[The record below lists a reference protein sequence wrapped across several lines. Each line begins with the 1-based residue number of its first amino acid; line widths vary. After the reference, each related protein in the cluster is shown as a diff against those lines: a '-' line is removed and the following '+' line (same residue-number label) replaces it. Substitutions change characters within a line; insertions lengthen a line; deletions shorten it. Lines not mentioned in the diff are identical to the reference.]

1 MLKKMIN
8 IGIFGC
14 EHCLVTGHSESMN
27 NIKVLNRDQE
37 CDRRKVKEAIYIK
50 QQGPSMIRDTYCP
63 PSTPV
68 SFRQYL
74 GQDAGNHQCVI
85 KTTL

>member
-8 IGIFGC
+8 IGVFGC

-37 CDRRKVKEAIYIK
+37 WHRRKVKEAIYIK
-50 QQGPSMIRDTYCP
+50 QQGSTMNRDQGYKLPPP
-63 PSTPV
+63 PSTIR
-68 SFRQYL
+68 SFHRYL
-74 GQDAGNHQCVI
+74 CQAPTNA
-85 KTTL
+85 